1 MFVFVFGHTEQL
13 QEYPTR
19 DQTHALPAVE
29 VHSSNHCAI
38 RAFLQGVLFSL
49 FGCTHGLQDL
59 SSPAR
64 DGTCAPCS
72 RSLES

>member
-1 MFVFVFGHTEQL
+1 MFVFVLGHTEQL
-13 QEYPTR
+13 QEYHTR
-19 DQTHALPAVE
+19 EQTHAVPAVE
-29 VHSSNHCAI
+29 VHSPNHWAI
-38 RAFLQGVLFSL
+38 RAFLQGILFSL

-59 SSPAR
+59 SSPPR